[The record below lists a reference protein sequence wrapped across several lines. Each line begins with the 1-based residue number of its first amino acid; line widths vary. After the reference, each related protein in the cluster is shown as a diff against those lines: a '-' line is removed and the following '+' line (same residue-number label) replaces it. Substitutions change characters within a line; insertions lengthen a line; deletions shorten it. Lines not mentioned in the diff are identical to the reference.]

1 MDKLIEAEAKCAHKR
16 VVHRPMPIE
25 GGLWADRWY
34 CDLCKSEFTPL
45 AAVEKL
51 CQQQHEALLAYRQ
64 RDDCHCPTCRQADA
78 ALTAYAALFPKT
90 GGAK

>member
-45 AAVEKL
+45 APV
-51 CQQQHEALLAYRQ
+51 LLTERG
-64 RDDCHCPTCRQADA
+64 RKERGENDEV
-78 ALTAYAALFPKT
+78 PKNDFCVRSWFRR
-90 GGAK
+90 K

>member
-1 MDKLIEAEAKCAHKR
+1 MARRAGRQENEVSVKQVQRYSVYGKR
-16 VVHRPMPIE
+16 NDPENGIMVLHT
-25 GGLWADRWY
+25 DY
-34 CDLCKSEFTPL
+34 